1 MRILPIVAAAAA
13 VLSFAGAASAAGQR
27 GTLILTPQV
36 GAAQGV
42 LAERLLRAHNVERA
56 ALRLPP
62 LAWDPALAA
71 SASDWGRVLAA
82 SGTMRHANQSAQG
95 ENLWM
100 GTRGAFTPEQMV
112 GNWASEKRMFMAQ
125 PFPNVSRTGNW
136 ADVGHYTQIVWR
148 GTTHVGCAIV
158 SSSSRDFLVCRYSP
172 PGNVRGRPV
181 Y

>member
-1 MRILPIVAAAAA
+1 MRVLSVIAAAAA
-13 VLSFAGAASAAGQR
+13 ILSSASAASAASQR
-27 GTLILTPQV
+27 GTLILTPQI
-36 GAAQGV
+36 GAAQGA
-42 LAERLLRAHNVERA
+42 LAERLLRAHNAERA

-62 LAWDPALAA
+62 LTWDAGLAA
-71 SASDWGRVLAA
+71 SASEWGRVLAA
-82 SGTMRHANQSAQG
+82 SGTMRHSSQSAHG

-112 GNWASEKRMFMAQ
+112 GNWASEKRMFMSQ
-125 PFPNVSRTGNW
+125 TFPNVSRTGNW
-136 ADVGHYTQIVWR
+136 ADVGHYTQMIWR

-172 PGNVRGRPV
+172 PGNVKGRPV